1 MSRLWSRT
9 YAFDALVVAVALGG
23 ALEVVIRRDAANA
36 PDSSVWFAAPAI
48 ALLALPLL
56 ARRRYPFAAPAGL
69 WVVAAVLSFVDGEL
83 VTFTASASIAGLAAA
98 FLLGNLRNATLTRVG
113 LVLTLG
119 SSALLI
125 YNDPDHSAAQL
136 VFTPLLFGI
145 GWLAGFALRER
156 AEEAEAA
163 EARAAQAER
172 EREGAARI
180 AVAEERARIA
190 RELHDIVAHAVSVM
204 VLQVGAVRHKLPAE
218 LAADKD
224 ALGDVER
231 AGRGA
236 LGEMRRLLGAM
247 RDENGDVALAPQPGL
262 DGLDA
267 LAESVGRAGLPVE
280 LHVEGEAFP
289 LPRAVELS
297 AYRIVQ
303 EGLTNSLKHARAGR
317 ARVTIRYGAEELEV
331 EVEDDGHGPAKRRR
345 PRPRPRRR
353 PRAREDLRRRDVGRA
368 WRGRGL
374 RPQRPAAGRGWTS
387 VIRVLVADDQSLVRS
402 GFRMLLD
409 GESDMEL
416 VAEASN
422 GLEAVDKAARFAPTV
437 ILMDIRMPEL
447 DGLEATRRILADD
460 PAARVLVLTTFDL
473 DEYVFEALR
482 AGASG
487 FILKDEPTEHLLEA
501 IRVVAAGE
509 ALLSPVVTKR
519 VIAQFTRLPHRTP
532 PPELAELTERER
544 EVFRLIA
551 KGLSNAEIGEQLFIT
566 ETTVKTHVTHLLQK
580 LDLRDRVQ
588 AVVLAYE
595 TGIFEG
601 DSP

>member
-9 YAFDALVVAVALGG
+9 YAFDALVVAVALEG
-23 ALEVVIRRDAANA
+23 ALEVVLRRDAANA

-98 FLLGNLRNATLTRVG
+98 FLLGNLRDATQTRAG
-113 LVLTLG
+113 LALALG

-125 YNDPDHSAAQL
+125 YNDPDHSAAEL

-156 AEEAEAA
+156 AEEAEQA

-204 VLQVGAVRHKLPAE
+204 VLQVGAVRHNLPDE

-231 AGRGA
+231 AGRSA

-247 RDENGDVALAPQPGL
+247 RDEDGDVALAPQPGL

-317 ARVTIRYGAEELEV
+317 ARVTLRYGAEQLEV
-331 EVEDDGHGPAKRRR
+331 EVADDGRGPAKSDGHGHGLVGV
-345 PRPRPRRR
+345 
-353 PRAREDLRRRDVGRA
+353 RERVKIYG
-368 WRGRGL
+368 GEMS
-374 RPQRPAAGRGWTS
+374 AGPGPDGGF
-387 VIRVLVADDQSLVRS
+387 VLNA
-402 GFRMLLD
+402 
-409 GESDMEL
+409 
-416 VAEASN
+416 
-422 GLEAVDKAARFAPTV
+422 
-437 ILMDIRMPEL
+437 
-447 DGLEATRRILADD
+447 
-460 PAARVLVLTTFDL
+460 
-473 DEYVFEALR
+473 
-482 AGASG
+482 
-487 FILKDEPTEHLLEA
+487 
-501 IRVVAAGE
+501 
-509 ALLSPVVTKR
+509 
-519 VIAQFTRLPHRTP
+519 RLP
-532 PPELAELTERER
+532 
-544 EVFRLIA
+544 
-551 KGLSNAEIGEQLFIT
+551 IGGG
-566 ETTVKTHVTHLLQK
+566 
-580 LDLRDRVQ
+580 R
-588 AVVLAYE
+588 
-595 TGIFEG
+595 
-601 DSP
+601 P